1 MLPLV
6 PPLLS
11 LSLSLSLLAV
21 EPASLQTIAAP
32 AGGTVGFA
40 ALDLASG
47 RTLGL
52 NERKAFPTQSVFKFP
67 IAIEVLRQAD
77 AGKLALDRVVALD
90 KGDAREGV
98 NTPIAVPGKA
108 TIGQLLEAMVV
119 HSDNVSCDKLLSLVG
134 GPRAVDARMRAL
146 GIDGIVI
153 RFTELEMGA
162 GKGDNTATPTAMVA
176 LLAKL
181 ARGQLG
187 LSPAAAKLLDK
198 LLLDTATGPR
208 RIKGGLPAGTPVA
221 HKTGTSRTRDGRTDA
236 TNDVGLVT
244 LPSGNRIAVVVFV
257 SASPADEATRER
269 TIADLARAAY
279 DRFGAK

>member
-1 MLPLV
+1 MLPLL
-6 PPLLS
+6 PS
-11 LSLSLSLLAV
+11 LSLSLALLAV
-21 EPASLQTIAAP
+21 EPASLQAIAAP
-32 AGGTVGFA
+32 AGGAVGFA

-47 RTLGL
+47 RTLAL
-52 NERKAFPTQSVFKFP
+52 NDQRPFPMQSVFKFP
-67 IAIEVLRQAD
+67 IAVEVLRQVD

-90 KGDAREGV
+90 KADARAGV
-98 NTPIAVPGKA
+98 STPIAVPGKA
-108 TIGQLLEAMVV
+108 TIGQLLEVMVV
-119 HSDNVSCDKLLSLVG
+119 HSDNVSCDKLLALVG

-153 RFTELEMGA
+153 RFSELDMGA
-162 GKGDNTATPTAMVA
+162 GKGDNTATPAAMVA

-187 LSPAAAKLLDK
+187 LSPAAARLLDK
-198 LLLDTATGPR
+198 LLLDVVTGPR

-221 HKTGTSRTRDGRTDA
+221 HKTGTARTHDGKTDA

-244 LPSGNRIAVVVFV
+244 LPSGKRIAVAVFV